1 MKNKLITSKE
11 FEERDISAN
20 TFSDENKDVF
30 ENEARIVR
38 MEGKLNGVNSIDAL
52 IEVLAIEFE
61 LGNNEKGLDSD
72 DFYSKN
78 GNEFGIFLDGRNA
91 NDMDNALKYI
101 YPQESEE
108 YSVFKLQDDST
119 IKEYNFRSLR
129 YKDRCTERD
138 AFFKR
143 IMDDDITW
151 GEFDAVVEEMKNL
164 EAGYYDS
171 TGNLIIT
178 LKEYH
183 DLFIC
188 EPAYPTRVAARF
200 TIPKF
205 KQLAGIELTFAF

>member
-1 MKNKLITSKE
+1 
-11 FEERDISAN
+11 
-20 TFSDENKDVF
+20 
-30 ENEARIVR
+30 
-38 MEGKLNGVNSIDAL
+38 
-52 IEVLAIEFE
+52 
-61 LGNNEKGLDSD
+61 
-72 DFYSKN
+72 
-78 GNEFGIFLDGRNA
+78 
-91 NDMDNALKYI
+91 
-101 YPQESEE
+101 
-108 YSVFKLQDDST
+108 
-119 IKEYNFRSLR
+119 
-129 YKDRCTERD
+129 
-138 AFFKR
+138 
-143 IMDDDITW
+143 MDDDITW